1 MKKYLA
7 EFIGTF
13 MLVFVGTG
21 SVVLAKGDAL
31 TIGLAFGLTV
41 TVMAYSVGAISGGN
55 FNPAISTALMVNG
68 RLPIKDGIAYI
79 VSQFLGAIAASG
91 IIKWW
96 TTSLG
101 QAGNSLG
108 QTDFPKVN
116 AGTAFVAETLI
127 TFIFVLVILLVT
139 SKKYSAGNLAPVAI
153 GLTLGLLIITVLNVT
168 GGSLNPARSFGPAI
182 FAGGDSLGSLL
193 GLSIGAAIRWRPSRL
208 YWARLGNRGRL
219 MGERWNLV
227 AFLSLQLR

>member
-68 RLPIKDGIAYI
+68 RLSIKDGCRYIIA
-79 VSQFLGAIAASG
+79 QFLGATAASG
-91 IIKWW
+91 MVKWW
-96 TTSLG
+96 TIGLG
-101 QAGNSLG
+101 QPGNALG

-116 AGTAFVAETLI
+116 AATAFVAETLI

-139 SKKYSAGNLAPVAI
+139 SQKYSAGQMAPVAI

-182 FAGGDSLGSLL
+182 FAGGPALAHYWVYLLAPLL
-193 GLSIGAAIRWRPSRL
+193 GGVLAAFTGR
-208 YWARLGNRGRL
+208 ALGT
-219 MGERWNLV
+219 EED
-227 AFLSLQLR
+227 